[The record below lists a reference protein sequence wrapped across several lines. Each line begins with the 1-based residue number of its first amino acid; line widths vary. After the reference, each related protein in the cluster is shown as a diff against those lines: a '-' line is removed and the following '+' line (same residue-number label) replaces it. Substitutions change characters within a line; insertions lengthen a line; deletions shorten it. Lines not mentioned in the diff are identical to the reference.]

1 MPKNDNPHALR
12 LLTALREHVG
22 EEAATAFAK
31 KHSLSKS
38 ADVDRKF
45 CWAQEICT
53 ALSDAFAPET
63 ATSVR
68 RACRCGDG
76 ATMAKEISACIR
88 KAGSLAEGCA
98 LFSQKNKYAFLEYV
112 DAHTLIFGYHA
123 CVCSCIKRA
132 AGNVPMLWCECSAGY
147 VDAMFRQVFGETVSA
162 RMQGTVK
169 SGAPR
174 CTFLIH
180 W

>member
-12 LLTALREHVG
+12 LIASLRVLAG
-22 EEAATAFAK
+22 EEAATSFAAN
-31 KHSLSKS
+31 HPLSKS
-38 ADVDRKF
+38 ADIERKF
-45 CWAQEICT
+45 CWVQDICAALTEAHSQEKAAVI
-53 ALSDAFAPET
+53 
-63 ATSVR
+63 R

-76 ATMAKEISACIR
+76 STMAKEINTCIR
-88 KAGSLAEGCA
+88 QAGNLTEGCA

-112 DAHTLIFGYHA
+112 DEHTLIFGYHA
-123 CVCSCIKRA
+123 CVCSCVKRA
-132 AGNVPMLWCECSAGY
+132 AGHVPMLWCECSAGY
-147 VDAMFRQVFGETVSA
+147 VDAMFRLVFGESVSVGI
-162 RMQGTVK
+162 QGTVK